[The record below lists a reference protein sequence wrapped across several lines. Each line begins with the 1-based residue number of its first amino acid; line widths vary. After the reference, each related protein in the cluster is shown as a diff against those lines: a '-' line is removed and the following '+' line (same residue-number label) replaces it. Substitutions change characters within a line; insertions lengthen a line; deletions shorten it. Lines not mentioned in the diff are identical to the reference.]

1 MEVSIPYEVLQKV
14 LKPARYTGGEFNSV
28 KKNWSEVDCKFVLAL
43 PDVYEVGMSNLGLAI
58 LYGILNNRADTL
70 CERVYAPWIDME
82 TEMREKNLPLFSLES
97 KCAVKDFDFL
107 GFSLQYEMIFTN
119 VLNMLDLAKIS
130 LHAADRS
137 DDEPFVIG
145 GGPCVY
151 NVEPIADFFDFFV
164 VGEGEEILGEV
175 AEKFI
180 EWKNSG
186 KVGGRKEFLK
196 KLLSIQGI
204 YVPSFYEPI
213 YDGKNFIGLKVL
225 NELDFDKNLERGD
238 KFKPEKNS
246 IATAGCN
253 VTLPPKII
261 YKRVVKDLNKVPF
274 VEKPIV
280 PFIDIVH
287 NRAMLELFR
296 GCSRGCRFCQAGIC
310 YRPARERTEENL
322 RRTARK
328 LIDASGYDEMSLT
341 SLSSAD
347 YSCLNRLVDDLQK
360 DFSSEKVN
368 FSLPSLRID
377 SFSIELAEKLQ
388 AVRKSG
394 LTFAPEA
401 GTQRLRDVINKNVT
415 EENLLN
421 ACAAAFEKG
430 WKTVKLYFM
439 MGLPTETDEDI
450 WGIAELAQKVANL
463 YREITHRRDMKVT
476 VSVSCFVPKP
486 FTPFQW
492 FGQISAEEFERRQQ
506 LLKNAIRDRAITY
519 NYHNAKLSV
528 LEGIIARGDRRLS
541 TVIET
546 AWKNGA
552 KFDGWSDLFKF
563 EIWQQAFEICG
574 IDGKYFSER
583 ERNIYETLPWDHTSP
598 GVRKNFLIEEWE
610 KSQRGETT
618 RDCRRTSCTGCGVC
632 QNLGV
637 KVIDYDGE
645 NNFSETIFSPPKTFV
660 KNPQTYRA
668 QIRKGSEI
676 AFLSHL
682 EYMNVFMNALL
693 RSKLPAAYSEGFN
706 PHLKVSFATALGVG
720 VTSDC
725 EYVDFTLSAKISDD
739 EVMKKLNAQL
749 PCGMEIL
756 RLKKISGKVPAL
768 MSAVDFSRYE
778 VCVPCEE
785 DFDEVAEIVKKFND
799 AKEILFTRITP
810 KKTREIEIKKY
821 LAERLK
827 VVDKVD
833 GEIILKFGIKIT
845 PEGSLKPSEV
855 LKVLSE
861 NFGLQIKI
869 TDAKINRTALL
880 SRGRNL
886 LDVI

>member
-1 MEVSIPYEVLQKV
+1 MEVKIPYEVLQKV

-28 KKNWSEVDCKFVLAL
+28 KKNWSKADCKFVLAL

-58 LYGILNNRADTL
+58 LYGILNNNEKIL

-82 TEMREKNLPLFSLES
+82 SEMRERNLPLFSLES
-97 KCAVKDFDFL
+97 KRTIKDFDFL

-130 LHAADRS
+130 LHAKDRT

-151 NVEPIADFFDFFV
+151 NVEPVADFFDFFV
-164 VGEGEEILGEV
+164 VGEGEEILLEI

-186 KVGGRKEFLK
+186 KIGGRKEFLK
-196 KLLSIQGI
+196 KLLSVQGI
-204 YVPSFYEPI
+204 YVPSFYQPI
-213 YDGKNFIGLKVL
+213 YDGKNFIGMKT
-225 NELDFDKNLERGD
+225 LE
-238 KFKPEKNS
+238 PA
-246 IATAGCN
+246 IQ
-253 VTLPPKII
+253 KII
-261 YKRVVKDLNKVPF
+261 FKRVVKDLNKVPF

-322 RRTARK
+322 RQTARK

-415 EENLLN
+415 EENLLQ

-450 WGIAELAQKVANL
+450 LGIAELAQKVANL
-463 YREITHRRDMKVT
+463 YREITHRKDVKVT

-506 LLKNAIRDRAITY
+506 LLKSAIRDRAITY

-541 TVIET
+541 AVIET

-563 EIWQQAFEICG
+563 EIWQQAFETCG

-583 ERNIYETLPWDHTSP
+583 ERNIYEPLAWDHTSP
-598 GVRKNFLIEEWE
+598 GVRKNFLIEEFE

-637 KVIDYDGE
+637 KIIDYDGE
-645 NNFSETIFSPPKTFV
+645 NNFSEKISSPQKILV
-660 KNPQTYRA
+660 KNPQNYRA
-668 QIRKGSEI
+668 QIRKGSEV

-682 EYMNVFMNALL
+682 EYMNVFMSALL

-706 PHLKVSFATALGVG
+706 PHLRVSFATALGVG

-725 EYVDFTLSAKISDD
+725 EYVDFALNGKISNA
-739 EVMKKLNAQL
+739 EVSEKLNEQL
-749 PCGMEIL
+749 PRGMEIL

-778 VCVPCEE
+778 ISVPCEE
-785 DFDEVAEIVKKFND
+785 NFDAVSEIVKKFND

-827 VVDKVD
+827 VIDKVD
-833 GEIILKFGIKIT
+833 GEIILRFGIKIT

-855 LKVLSE
+855 LKVLNES
-861 NFGLQIKI
+861 FGLQIKI